1 MFNSI
6 KLGLMLNAIKNL
18 KVSAKSGGKGS
29 FSMKGLSFDQSKHD
43 IILRKVDDEIKE
55 AIHKEAVEVSIG
67 AVEFSWDF
75 PMGWGG
81 IENGQLSF
89 GSEEEAKLSIA
100 IQGLKVVGK
109 NEVFELEEL
118 SLEGVQQIQEFF
130 LSLPIEEMAK
140 LASIC

>member
-6 KLGLMLNAIKNL
+6 KLGLLLNALKNL
-18 KVSAKSGGKGS
+18 KIAAKSGGKGS

-55 AIHKEAVEVSIG
+55 SIHKEAVEFSMAAI
-67 AVEFSWDF
+67 ELSWDF

-100 IQGLKVVGK
+100 IQGLKIVGK

-118 SLEGVQQIQEFF
+118 SLEGAQQIQEFF
-130 LSLPIEEMAK
+130 LSLPLEEMVKVVAI
-140 LASIC
+140 S